1 MGIRFTYFA
10 LIVITTLHAAVCLSQ
25 TRVPYLSNLHAG
37 QHAPLYT
44 GYVAAMERSS
54 FTPDL
59 GWRLRYDQDS
69 LGICFLTEQSGT
81 MSWGIKVGNLW
92 KDRIG
97 TMYKKPVI
105 TISYPDM
112 VSFYYYPEKNIKVEV
127 SMVVHS
133 SVATFWQFKI
143 SNESAHTISISLA
156 PYICKK
162 KGGKLKKIELNSG
175 RGEISFEH
183 SEVPDNWTVSHQVPY
198 TDRLQ
203 NLFCITGNH
212 TLAIK
217 SDRNNLNEEIFSEA
231 EGGISDSANMVGF
244 RKDFTLMPYLSDSF
258 RVFRVMKSV
267 NEKRSTDTKLVD
279 SLSGVKIINYQKANE
294 KLFLGTPS
302 PPFKDP
308 ASTALYWSACNMM
321 RQVFY
326 PPEGNLKHNYYV
338 FSREPHWG
346 WGHGGQVFHES
357 ISMLAYA
364 YIDPISAMNSQ
375 RVFAERQHADGYI
388 NYRTGAYLDEVIEEK
403 GQLTSSAPWYSWL
416 NWEVYKITLDTAFL
430 REMYQSSKK
439 FYNYYTSHRDSDHDG
454 LCEWGGEA
462 ILESVRDSRVAVWDQ
477 VGYPS
482 EFESLD
488 LNCMLVMEAKSLEKM
503 AKVLGLKSEADSWRK
518 DYRKR
523 SQLIN
528 KTFWDPV
535 DHFYYNVNKKD
546 HSFTY
551 KKRNDLKRMEIIGF
565 LPLWAGVADKKQAKY
580 LVKHLTDT
588 ASFWRQYGVPSLA
601 ANDPYY
607 NPRGYW
613 NGPVWIQW
621 DYLIERGL
629 LDYGYKRVAKELVQR
644 VKQNMIEVLK
654 SGHELWEFYDPDS
667 IWGGYHRTYI
677 WAGII
682 NRMMMDVK

>member
-1 MGIRFTYFA
+1 MRIRLTYFV
-10 LIVITTLHAAVCLSQ
+10 LILITVFHAAVCLSQ
-25 TRVPYLSNLHAG
+25 TSVPYLSNLQAG
-37 QHAPLYT
+37 QQAPLYT
-44 GYVAAMERSS
+44 GYAAAMERSS

-59 GWRLRYDQDS
+59 GWRLQYDQDS
-69 LGICFLTEQSGT
+69 MRISFLSEQSGI
-81 MSWGIKVGNLW
+81 MSWGIKVDNQW
-92 KDRIG
+92 EDRVG
-97 TMYKKPVI
+97 MMYKKPVI

-112 VSFYYYPEKNIKVEV
+112 VVFYYYPQKNIRVEV

-133 SVATFWQFKI
+133 STATFWQFKI
-143 SNESAHTISISLA
+143 TNEGAHAIGISLA
-156 PYICKK
+156 PFLYKK
-162 KGGKLKKIELNSG
+162 NGGKLKNIELNNG
-175 RGEISFEH
+175 PGAIYFEH
-183 SEVPDNWTVSHQVPY
+183 SEVPDSWTVDHQVPY

-203 NLFCITGNH
+203 NLFCITGRH

-217 SDRNNLNEEIFSEA
+217 SDRNNLAEEIFSEI
-231 EGGISDSANMVGF
+231 GNISDSANMVGF
-244 RKDFTLMPYLSDSF
+244 RKDFSLMPYQSDSF
-258 RVFRVMKSV
+258 RIFRVMKSV
-267 NEKRSTDTKLVD
+267 TENRSFSTRLVD
-279 SLSGVKIINYQKANE
+279 SLSRVKIITYQKADE
-294 KLFLGTPS
+294 HLFSGTPS
-302 PPFKDP
+302 SPFKDP
-308 ASTALYWSACNMM
+308 ESTGLYWSACNMM

-326 PPEGNLKHNYYV
+326 PPEGNLTHNYYV

-364 YIDPISAMNSQ
+364 YIDPKSAMNSQ
-375 RVFAERQHADGYI
+375 RVFAERQHPDGYI

-430 REMYQSSKK
+430 REMYQSSKR

-482 EFESLD
+482 EFESVD

-503 AKVLGLKSEADSWRK
+503 AKVLGLKSEAKSWRK
-518 DYRKR
+518 DYSKR
-523 SQLIN
+523 SELIN
-528 KTFWDPV
+528 KTFWDPA

-546 HSFTY
+546 NSFTY
-551 KKRNDLKRMEIIGF
+551 KKRNDLKRKEIIGF
-565 LPLWAGVADKKQAKY
+565 LPLWAGIVDKRQAKY

-601 ANDPYY
+601 ANDSYY

-629 LDYGYKRVAKELVQR
+629 LDYGYKGIAKELVQR
-644 VKQNMIEVLK
+644 VKKNMIEVLK
-654 SGHELWEFYDPDS
+654 SDHELWEFYDPDS

>member
-10 LIVITTLHAAVCLSQ
+10 LILFTTLHVAVCHSQ
-25 TRVPYLSNLHAG
+25 TSVPYLSNLHAG
-37 QHAPLYT
+37 QHTPIYT
-44 GYVAAMERSS
+44 GYAAAMERSS

-59 GWRLRYDQDS
+59 GWRLQYDQDS
-69 LGICFLTEQSGT
+69 LGICFLTEQSGI
-81 MSWGIKVGNLW
+81 MSWGMKVGNKW
-92 KDRIG
+92 EDRVG
-97 TMYKKPVI
+97 EMYKKPLI

-112 VSFYYYPEKNIKVEV
+112 VSFYYYPEKNVRVEV

-133 SVATFWQFKI
+133 SIATFWQFKI
-143 SNESAHTISISLA
+143 SNKSDQDFRISLA
-156 PYICKK
+156 PYISKK
-162 KGGKLKKIELNSG
+162 KGAKLKKIELNSG
-175 RGEISFEH
+175 RGEIYFEH
-183 SEVPDNWTVSHQVPY
+183 SEVPDSWTVDHQVPY
-198 TDRLQ
+198 TDQLQ
-203 NLFCITGNH
+203 NLFCITGRH

-217 SDRNNLNEEIFSEA
+217 SDRNNLAEEIFSEV
-231 EGGISDSANMVGF
+231 ESISDSANIVGF
-244 RKDFTLMPYLSDSF
+244 RKDFSLMPYQSDSF
-258 RVFRVMKSV
+258 RIFRVMKSV
-267 NEKRSTDTKLVD
+267 TENRSSSTQLVD
-279 SLSGVKIINYQKANE
+279 SLSRVNILDYQKANE
-294 KLFLGTPS
+294 KLFSRTPS
-302 PPFKDP
+302 SPFKDSE
-308 ASTALYWSACNMM
+308 STALYWSACNMM

-326 PPEGNLKHNYYV
+326 PPEGNLTHNYYV

-388 NYRTGAYLDEVIEEK
+388 NYRTGAYLDEVIENK

-416 NWEVYKITLDTAFL
+416 NWEVYKITLDTTFL
-430 REMYQSSKK
+430 REMYQSSKR
-439 FYNYYTSHRDSDHDG
+439 FYNYYTSHRDTDHDG

-462 ILESVRDSRVAVWDQ
+462 VLESVRDSRVAVWDQ

-482 EFESLD
+482 EFESVD

-503 AKVLGLKSEADSWRK
+503 AKVLGLKSEAKSWRK
-518 DYRKR
+518 DYSKR
-523 SQLIN
+523 SELIN
-528 KTFWDPV
+528 KTFWDPA

-546 HSFTY
+546 NSFTY
-551 KKRNDLKRMEIIGF
+551 KKRNDLKRKEIIGF
-565 LPLWAGVADKKQAKY
+565 LPLWAGIVDKRQAKY

-601 ANDPYY
+601 ANDSYY

-629 LDYGYKRVAKELVQR
+629 LDYGYKGIAKELVQR
-644 VKQNMIEVLK
+644 VKKNMIEVLK
-654 SGHELWEFYDPDS
+654 SDHELWEFYDPDS

>member
-1 MGIRFTYFA
+1 MGTRFKYFSLILIATLYAA
-10 LIVITTLHAAVCLSQ
+10 LSLSQ
-25 TRVPYLSNLHAG
+25 TSIPYLSNLHAG
-37 QHAPLYT
+37 QHAPIYT
-44 GYVAAMERSS
+44 GYAAAIDRST

-59 GWRLRYDQDS
+59 GWRLQYDKDS
-69 LGICFLTEQSGT
+69 LGICFLTEQSGI
-81 MSWGIKVGNLW
+81 MSWRIKAGNQW
-92 KDRIG
+92 EDRVG

-105 TISYPDM
+105 TMSYPDM
-112 VSFYYYPEKNIKVEV
+112 VLFYYYPEKNIRVEV

-143 SNESAHTISISLA
+143 SNESDHDISISFA
-156 PYICKK
+156 PYMCKK
-162 KGGKLKKIELNSG
+162 KGDKFKKIELNSG
-175 RGEISFEH
+175 AGEIYFEH
-183 SEVPDNWTVSHQVPY
+183 SEVPDSWTVGHQVPY
-198 TDRLQ
+198 SDLLQ
-203 NLFCITGNH
+203 NLFCITGSH

-217 SDRNNLNEEIFSEA
+217 SNRINLAKEIFSEA
-231 EGGISDSANMVGF
+231 ESISDSAKLVGF
-244 RKDFTLMPYLSDSF
+244 RKDFSLMPYHSDSF
-258 RVFRVMKSV
+258 RIFRVMKSV
-267 NEKRSTDTKLVD
+267 TENRSSAERLVD
-279 SLSGVKIINYQKANE
+279 SLSRVKILSYQKANE
-294 KLFLGTPS
+294 KLFSRTPS
-302 PPFKDP
+302 SPFKD
-308 ASTALYWSACNMM
+308 SESSALYWSACNMM

-364 YIDPISAMNSQ
+364 YIDPVSAMNSQ
-375 RVFAERQHADGYI
+375 RVFADRQHSGGYI

-416 NWEVYKITLDTAFL
+416 NWEVYKITLDKSFL
-430 REMYQSSKK
+430 RQMYQSSKK
-439 FYNYYTSHRDSDHDG
+439 FYNYYTSHRDTDQDG

-462 ILESVRDSRVAVWDQ
+462 VLESVRDSRVAVWDQ

-488 LNCMLVMEAKSLEKM
+488 LNCMLVMEAKSLENM
-503 AKVLGLKSEADSWRK
+503 AKVLGLKNEAQFWSK

-523 SQLIN
+523 SKLIN
-528 KTFWDPV
+528 KTFWDSE

-551 KKRNDLKRMEIIGF
+551 KKRNDLKRKEIIGF
-565 LPLWAGVADKKQAKY
+565 LPLWAGIADRKQAKY

-588 ASFWRQYGVPSLA
+588 ASFWRPYGVPSLA

-629 LDYGYKRVAKELVQR
+629 LDYGYKGVAKEMVQR
-644 VKQNMIEVLK
+644 VKKNMIEVLK

-682 NRMMMDVK
+682 NRMMMDIK